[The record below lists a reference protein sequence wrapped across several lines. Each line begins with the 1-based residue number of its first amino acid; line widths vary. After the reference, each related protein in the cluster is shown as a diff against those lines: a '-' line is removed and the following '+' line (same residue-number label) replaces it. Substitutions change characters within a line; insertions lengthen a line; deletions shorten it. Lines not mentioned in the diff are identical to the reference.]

1 MFVWVELITNVKIAE
16 GQAYSYLY
24 ALAEMK
30 NLLITEIFCSSLA
43 GKEGRF
49 YQGSDG
55 QCSVFGICLEFR
67 YCRNGT
73 DMMKITN
80 IGQGSLGGI
89 TFAST

>member
-1 MFVWVELITNVKIAE
+1 MFVWVELISNVKIAE

-30 NLLITEIFCSSLA
+30 NLLIAEIFCSSLA

-55 QCSVFGICLEFR
+55 HVRCSVFVWNSGIVGMER
-67 YCRNGT
+67 
-73 DMMKITN
+73 I
-80 IGQGSLGGI
+80 
-89 TFAST
+89 